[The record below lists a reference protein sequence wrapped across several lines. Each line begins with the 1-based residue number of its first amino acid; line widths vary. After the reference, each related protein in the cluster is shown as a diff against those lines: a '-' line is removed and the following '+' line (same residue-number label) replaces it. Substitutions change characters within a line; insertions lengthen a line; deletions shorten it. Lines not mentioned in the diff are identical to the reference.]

1 MKEMPLTLFV
11 VDDDEALRR
20 SLLLLLLSQGLAVQA
35 FDSGEAFLSA
45 VNLRQPGCVILDL
58 RLGGISG
65 LSVFDSLLAAH
76 SPLVTL
82 FLSAHG
88 DIPTALE
95 AVRRG
100 AFDWVEKP
108 DTQQLLDKLPAAIA
122 LARARAQALRQWAEL
137 TPREREVARLV
148 GWGSPTRKLP
158 GCWCRPA
165 DIVRWKPIAPI
176 SSASCNAPTITNW
189 AAGWRPIPG
198 WMNSRAGHRPAAA
211 YRCSARNCRLRPVAS
226 AAADWLYTARRPQQL
241 KPWPTPG

>member
-1 MKEMPLTLFV
+1 MKEMPLTLFI

-108 DTQQLLDKLPAAIA
+108 DTQHLLDKLPAAIA

-148 GWGSPTRKLP
+148 GLGQPNKE
-158 GCWCRPA
+158 
-165 DIVRWKPIAPI
+165 IARVLVPP
-176 SSASCNAPTITNW
+176 C
-189 AAGWRPIPG
+189 
-198 WMNSRAGHRPAAA
+198 GHRSVETHRANIFSKLQCANDNELGRWLAAH
-211 YRCSARNCRLRPVAS
+211 P
-226 AAADWLYTARRPQQL
+226 WLD
-241 KPWPTPG
+241 